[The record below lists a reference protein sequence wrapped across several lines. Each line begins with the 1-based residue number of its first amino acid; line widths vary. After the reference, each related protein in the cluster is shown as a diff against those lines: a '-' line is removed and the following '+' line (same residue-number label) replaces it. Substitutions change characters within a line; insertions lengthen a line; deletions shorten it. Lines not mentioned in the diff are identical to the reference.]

1 MQGGKLCKKRRVQ
14 GEKPCKKCRVQGG
27 KLCKKH
33 RVQSGKPC
41 KKHRVQGEKPCKEHR
56 HGQKPAK
63 SIGAGSFQRCPKL
76 SFRSIQPELHR
87 QHFEPVVQ
95 KGMVIEKER
104 ERIFLKEP
112 TVAKIPVILK
122 ESRIQILDLTV
133 QAFVVDFKN

>member
-1 MQGGKLCKKRRVQ
+1 MQNR
-14 GEKPCKKCRVQGG
+14 
-27 KLCKKH
+27 
-33 RVQSGKPC
+33 
-41 KKHRVQGEKPCKEHR
+41 KPCKEHR
-56 HGQKPAK
+56 NGQKPAK

-112 TVAKIPVILK
+112 TVAKIPVIHK
-122 ESRIQILDLTV
+122 ESRIQIFDLTV